1 MWHGWADDATA
12 YREMRDIIDRA
23 AEAAGRDPS
32 TILRA
37 SSLSISED
45 WDEVRT
51 AFDWMAAEGIGY
63 LVIEWPGEGEG
74 RVRTFLD
81 EVLPTLG

>member
-1 MWHGWADDATA
+1 MVLLLVPRGADRTLD
-12 YREMRDIIDRA
+12 
-23 AEAAGRDPS
+23 AAGRDPS